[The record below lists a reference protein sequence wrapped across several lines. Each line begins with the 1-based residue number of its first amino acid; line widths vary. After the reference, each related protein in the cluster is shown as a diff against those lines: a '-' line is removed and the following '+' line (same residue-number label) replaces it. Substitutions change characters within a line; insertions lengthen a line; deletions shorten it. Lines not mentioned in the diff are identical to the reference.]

1 MLNDNKV
8 EILKQVAK
16 LIEIGECSAAK
27 GLVNKK
33 YPFRPIKKVLR
44 SYTMKVMME
53 QFFRDGFIDRYSGDK
68 LINPGMLRVLSEKM
82 PKEFPYQAHWK
93 TDECHMA
100 YWEFQPTIDH
110 IVPIAHGGEDKVA
123 NWATTSMVNNSAK
136 SNFTLEQLG
145 WTLKSQGDI
154 TEWDGLSQLF
164 IKIVD
169 ENKSL
174 LEVKKIRGWY
184 RATKRYVA

>member
-1 MLNDNKV
+1 MVNDIKV

-16 LIEIGECSAAK
+16 LIEVGEYNTAK

-33 YPFRPIKKVLR
+33 YPFIPVKKELR
-44 SYTMKVMME
+44 TYTMQEMMG
-53 QFFRDGFIDRYSGDK
+53 QFFRDGFMDRYSGDK

-82 PKEFPYQAHWK
+82 PEEFPYQAHWK

-110 IVPIAHGGEDKVA
+110 IVPIAHGGEDKVT

-136 SNFTLEQLG
+136 SNFTLDQLG
-145 WTLKSQGDI
+145 WTLKPRGDI
-154 TEWDGLSQLF
+154 VEWDGLSQLF

-174 LEVKKIRGWY
+174 LETKKIREWY
-184 RATKRYVA
+184 SVTKKHIV